1 MKHTLTG
8 ILALSLSATAV
19 SSSYAALTVDRS
31 RLIYNE
37 GDKSISVNVTNR
49 NTQDPYL
56 AQGWMEDESEKK
68 LTEPLMV
75 LPPVQRVEADGKTL
89 VRIQALP
96 IVSKLPK
103 DRESVFWFNLR
114 EIPPKSTKPNTLTL
128 AMQTRLKVFYRPAA
142 LKVDAMADTVPGIST
157 LTLSRAGDR
166 FVVRN
171 PTPYHVSFVE
181 ARTALNGKGL
191 EGFEPVMIPPKGE
204 APLPVKAA
212 ALGSTPVLMFVNDY
226 GSQRLL
232 SFSCSGSVCKAGK
245 VEMVPSV
252 AAKSGATGGEGSAAP
267 AAAEG
272 KAESVKKTQ
281 GEADA

>member
-68 LTEPLMV
+68 LTEPLLV
-75 LPPVQRVEADGKTL
+75 LPPVQRVEPDGKTM

-96 IVSKLPK
+96 MVSKLPK

-142 LKVDAMADTVPGIST
+142 LKVDAMADTIPGINT
-157 LTLSRAGDR
+157 LTLSRAGDK
-166 FVVRN
+166 FIVHN

-181 ARTALNGKGL
+181 ARSTLNGKGL
-191 EGFEPVMIPPKGE
+191 EGFEPVMVSPKGE
-204 APLPVKAA
+204 APLPVKATV
-212 ALGSTPVLMFVNDY
+212 LGNTPVLMFVNDY

-245 VEMVPSV
+245 VEMVPTA
-252 AAKSGATGGEGSAAP
+252 AAKSGSSQEKDNTAP
-267 AAAEG
+267 VAS
-272 KAESVKKTQ
+272 ESETKNEKKTE
-281 GEADA
+281 GGADS